1 MRYPIPART
10 QQNQKRAS
18 DPRVSAWVS
27 AHAGS
32 GKTHV
37 LTQRVV
43 RLLLDGVPPSRL
55 ICLTFTKAA
64 AANMSA
70 RVFRTLAD
78 WTLADDETLRRKI
91 AATGAEAPRDLNVA
105 RRLFAAAV
113 ETPGGLKIQ
122 TIHAF
127 CERVLHLFPF
137 EANVPAEFRAA
148 EDLERAELLA
158 LAQRQVFAAAADD
171 DALGA
176 ALAHVAAECSEGGFE
191 RILGAALMKREALE
205 DVDGL
210 IARLPAVRQAV
221 ARMLAELA
229 PKYGVRPEFALAI
242 GLTES
247 ALNPDALS
255 PKNAMG
261 VMQLIPATAERFN
274 VGKPYDPE
282 QNIRGGLAY
291 LRWLLAY
298 FEGDIALAA
307 AAYNAGEGAV
317 DRYRGVPPYRETRAY
332 VERILRHV
340 GQDRHPYDSRVVAPS
355 PMLRE
360 LRLAFDQEH
369 ES

>member
-1 MRYPIPART
+1 MNTRKNRT
-10 QQNQKRAS
+10 S
-18 DPRVSAWVS
+18 L
-27 AHAGS
+27 AG
-32 GKTHV
+32 
-37 LTQRVV
+37 
-43 RLLLDGVPPSRL
+43 
-55 ICLTFTKAA
+55 
-64 AANMSA
+64 
-70 RVFRTLAD
+70 
-78 WTLADDETLRRKI
+78 
-91 AATGAEAPRDLNVA
+91 
-105 RRLFAAAV
+105 
-113 ETPGGLKIQ
+113 
-122 TIHAF
+122 
-127 CERVLHLFPF
+127 
-137 EANVPAEFRAA
+137 RAA
-148 EDLERAELLA
+148 RLASRARGRARGAVAVALA
-158 LAQRQVFAAAADD
+158 LAWSVPAVAGEGAFERALAEQARYLATEALAYEHGEGVPRDQPYAALLYCESARLGDAEGMYALGWMYANGRGVERNDAYAGTLFAMAAAKGDE
-171 DALGA
+171 
-176 ALAHVAAECSEGGFE
+176 HAERMLRYTGKYTGEVPDCLHTPSSQIVQ
-191 RILGAALMKREALE
+191 RWPVEA
-205 DVDGL
+205 L
-210 IARLPAVRQAV
+210 IARLPAARQAV

-247 ALNPDALS
+247 ALNPQALS

-307 AAYNAGEGAV
+307 AGYNAGEGAV

-355 PMLRE
+355 PMLRK
-360 LRLAFDQEH
+360 LRLALEQEH